1 MKKLAL
7 LGAAQS
13 PRQSVFQIEKK
24 NYCVEAV
31 RNFLH
36 ELGFASWDTAKL
48 FGPLGGGDTG
58 KPTMKYINAAYDD
71 KFFALQKG
79 QYTVQVFFGKKK
91 VTISI
96 LTSDDVRELLM
107 QKMSMFVEKNDS
119 SKPTK

>member
-24 NYCVEAV
+24 NHCVEAV

-58 KPTMKYINAAYDD
+58 KPTMKYVNAAYDD

-91 VTISI
+91 VTISVLTLNDEQEKLKEKI
-96 LTSDDVRELLM
+96 LLFTERKDA
-107 QKMSMFVEKNDS
+107 
-119 SKPTK
+119 PTRN